1 MIIASVVNSMQESQI
16 VIQLLYFPMLLL
28 SGATIPLSILPNWIQ
43 IFAQFLP
50 ATYLITG
57 MQAILGRNETFWQN
71 RWSAA
76 ALVLTALLALFV
88 SMKLFRWEKDE
99 KLPARSK
106 LWIVAVLTP
115 FLISGIYQSRS
126 RENLIKSKL
135 VERQERRG
143 RSMLIRNVRVFVGDG
158 KVIESG
164 GVLIKEGK
172 IDRVYDGAIPDPK
185 DVKAD
190 AVEGSGKTLI
200 PGLIDVHVHLGAP
213 GGFLESPS
221 HVDPSRDLPRE
232 LAAYLYSGITAVKSV
247 GDPLD
252 AILKVRQQVNSG
264 EKLGAELFI
273 CGPLFTAAGGHG
285 TEYFKSLPDNIREN
299 LEAQFVRIPKTAEEA
314 RRQVDA
320 LKKDGV
326 DGIKA
331 ILESG
336 MAGMLFNRL
345 DVTLLKAI
353 SEEAHAQ
360 NLPIVVHTGAVRDV
374 EDAVHVEANGIE
386 HGSMR
391 EPIPLK
397 LFARMKAA
405 GIAYD
410 PTLTVFEAM
419 DDLTLGKTDLLDRP
433 LLQQV
438 GPAKLLTSTKDFIR
452 SPKSAKMRAGFKGF
466 ADLAVAKQNLLHAWQ
481 SGVLLVTGSDAGNPL
496 VLHGPTI
503 HRELQLWVE
512 AGIPPAV
519 ALQAATYNAARL
531 LRTDR
536 RMGLIRPD
544 YEATMV
550 MISGDPLKD
559 IHATENIQSV
569 YFKGERVDRSE
580 LFNQDKQ

>member
-1 MIIASVVNSMQESQI
+1 
-16 VIQLLYFPMLLL
+16 
-28 SGATIPLSILPNWIQ
+28 
-43 IFAQFLP
+43 
-50 ATYLITG
+50 
-57 MQAILGRNETFWQN
+57 
-71 RWSAA
+71 
-76 ALVLTALLALFV
+76 
-88 SMKLFRWEKDE
+88 
-99 KLPARSK
+99 
-106 LWIVAVLTP
+106 
-115 FLISGIYQSRS
+115 
-126 RENLIKSKL
+126 
-135 VERQERRG
+135 
-143 RSMLIRNVRVFVGDG
+143 
-158 KVIESG
+158 
-164 GVLIKEGK
+164 
-172 IDRVYDGAIPDPK
+172 
-185 DVKAD
+185 
-190 AVEGSGKTLI
+190 
-200 PGLIDVHVHLGAP
+200 LIDVHVHLGAP
-213 GGFLESPS
+213 GGFLLSQGDA
-221 HVDPSRDLPRE
+221 DPYRDMARE